1 MPAVVNTAYSEPIC
15 NQRVQ
20 VLPHVRLCD
29 RPGIRSWLT
38 LPEGTLIPGN
48 LISEARGSDPGDGGG
63 KTCIQLHSRFG
74 NDTRLSATTL
84 GFYKAGGVLT
94 WCDEAI
100 ATSLYIGKC
109 MDDRFS
115 DGIGNAITS
124 SIASTSAATSIAS
137 IASTSSAFSIASTST
152 TSSIASTSVA
162 SSIGTAS
169 TTPGIA
175 STCVGS
181 SITSTST
188 ASSVASTS
196 ATSSIGTSSAT
207 SSIASTSTAP
217 GIASPSTA
225 SSIASNY
232 STPSIASTS
241 TASSKVTTSTT
252 VSIASL
258 TDRSLT
264 SLIKHRH
271 CFLAS
276 QMMTSRA
283 ISKRHTNRAGHFST
297 PIFNQSQESSL
308 PIFDGDG
315 ETAVVIIGNI
325 LFVGVQGC
333 VEGALSG
340 RVVAP
345 EEMDPVFGAFYVEG
359 AMPADCGLVLTLG
372 RGECHGLGEDSHG
385 ANVKR
390 GIVGVGDFD
399 VFGLGRATEWDR
411 RYAGHNVIAV
421 TEVEGMFFKV
431 LMLDFAGRRILLKV
445 VRHRIRM
452 TSMLNPC
459 ILLSPYLELVLFRGT
474 ETHRLLRALHPEVFL
489 PAAVTMR
496 VHLTLRN
503 VGDRA
508 RAVDT
513 MHRGP
518 GVSERAHISASDFA
532 MVMLAALTLK
542 LVGEMSLMFDM
553 MEYRILWHL
562 APQFNRGGV
571 EVPGVDMGTPADVDG
586 VVRIHLYVFLP
597 EMKSSAFQVLH
608 LIGDCW

>member
-1 MPAVVNTAYSEPIC
+1 
-15 NQRVQ
+15 
-20 VLPHVRLCD
+20 
-29 RPGIRSWLT
+29 
-38 LPEGTLIPGN
+38 
-48 LISEARGSDPGDGGG
+48 
-63 KTCIQLHSRFG
+63 
-74 NDTRLSATTL
+74 
-84 GFYKAGGVLT
+84 
-94 WCDEAI
+94 
-100 ATSLYIGKC
+100 
-109 MDDRFS
+109 
-115 DGIGNAITS
+115 
-124 SIASTSAATSIAS
+124 
-137 IASTSSAFSIASTST
+137 
-152 TSSIASTSVA
+152 
-162 SSIGTAS
+162 
-169 TTPGIA
+169 
-175 STCVGS
+175 
-181 SITSTST
+181 
-188 ASSVASTS
+188 
-196 ATSSIGTSSAT
+196 
-207 SSIASTSTAP
+207 
-217 GIASPSTA
+217 
-225 SSIASNY
+225 
-232 STPSIASTS
+232 
-241 TASSKVTTSTT
+241 
-252 VSIASL
+252 
-258 TDRSLT
+258 
-264 SLIKHRH
+264 
-271 CFLAS
+271 
-276 QMMTSRA
+276 MMTSGA

-385 ANVKR
+385 ANVQR

-452 TSMLNPC
+452 TSMLNPR

-553 MEYRILWHL
+553 MEYRILRHL
-562 APQFNRGGV
+562 APQFNRGSV